1 MAESDEICC
10 GSCGYP
16 AHATKASACGW
27 CRHTSARIEE
37 LEAKLAKERKN
48 GMQDALNLIALLPY
62 GRNEDVSEGQED
74 AYRAIETAL
83 KTNPKMRSM

>member
-10 GSCGYP
+10 GSCGY
-16 AHATKASACGW
+16 
-27 CRHTSARIEE
+27 HTSACIGE

-62 GRNEDVSEGQED
+62 GRNEGVSEGQED

-83 KTNPKMRSM
+83 KTNPNK